1 MAKYD
6 ASSIQV
12 IENLEAV
19 RKRPGMYIG
28 DTTLRG
34 LHHLAKEI
42 IDNSIDEHIAGFA
55 DEITVVLESNNS
67 LSVEDNGRGIP
78 VDIHKK
84 TKKPAVETIFS
95 TLHAG
100 GKFGGEASGY
110 KVSGGL
116 HGVGSSVVNAL
127 SELVVINVYKDKK
140 EYEISF
146 HNGGKLNNKLKTVGP
161 TKKQGTKVLFRPDQT
176 IFSSINF
183 SSKIIIERLKQAT
196 YLNPK
201 LTIHFI
207 DNKNESKTTYNSP
220 DGLVEYV
227 DVLSGKSKEISKS
240 HQFTNDNGKIT
251 IQCAFKWT
259 TSTSDILV
267 SFVNNI
273 PTPGGGTH
281 ETAFDLSIKKSMNEF
296 ALENKLND
304 SGVPLELSDIKEGLI
319 TVISVFVVE
328 EYLEFEGQT
337 KDKLG
342 SPEVKIY
349 GEKILYEGIKKYLN
363 NNKTEAT
370 IILQKAFQ
378 AKKAREAAKRARE
391 VSREFNKTKGKSF
404 AGKLVPAQTR
414 IAMDRELFIV
424 EGDSAGGSA
433 KLGRDRKTQAI
444 LPLKG
449 KIINTEKSNLKAIL
463 GNEELS
469 TIIHTI
475 GAGLGDTFNIKK
487 SSYGKIIIMTD
498 ADTDGAHIQALL
510 LTFFY
515 RFMQPLM
522 DAGMV
527 YIALPPLFKVKNKRT
542 HAIKYLWT
550 NEELLA
556 EKKIQSNIEIQRYK
570 GLGEMNSEQLWET
583 TMDPEVRGLVKVS
596 SENVSEIEKIIKTL
610 MGDDPTIRREWIN
623 ANVDF
628 SMDDSFE
635 QLTMEQKEDNDEQGQ
650 EDE

>member
-251 IQCAFKWT
+251 IQCAFK
-259 TSTSDILV
+259 
-267 SFVNNI
+267 
-273 PTPGGGTH
+273 
-281 ETAFDLSIKKSMNEF
+281 
-296 ALENKLND
+296 
-304 SGVPLELSDIKEGLI
+304 
-319 TVISVFVVE
+319 
-328 EYLEFEGQT
+328 
-337 KDKLG
+337 
-342 SPEVKIY
+342 
-349 GEKILYEGIKKYLN
+349 
-363 NNKTEAT
+363 
-370 IILQKAFQ
+370 
-378 AKKAREAAKRARE
+378 
-391 VSREFNKTKGKSF
+391 
-404 AGKLVPAQTR
+404 
-414 IAMDRELFIV
+414 
-424 EGDSAGGSA
+424 
-433 KLGRDRKTQAI
+433 
-444 LPLKG
+444 
-449 KIINTEKSNLKAIL
+449 
-463 GNEELS
+463 
-469 TIIHTI
+469 
-475 GAGLGDTFNIKK
+475 
-487 SSYGKIIIMTD
+487 
-498 ADTDGAHIQALL
+498 
-510 LTFFY
+510 
-515 RFMQPLM
+515 
-522 DAGMV
+522 
-527 YIALPPLFKVKNKRT
+527 
-542 HAIKYLWT
+542 
-550 NEELLA
+550 
-556 EKKIQSNIEIQRYK
+556 
-570 GLGEMNSEQLWET
+570 
-583 TMDPEVRGLVKVS
+583 
-596 SENVSEIEKIIKTL
+596 
-610 MGDDPTIRREWIN
+610 
-623 ANVDF
+623 
-628 SMDDSFE
+628 
-635 QLTMEQKEDNDEQGQ
+635 
-650 EDE
+650 